1 MHVPVLLNEVIEALQ
16 PKSGGTYLDCTTGG
30 GGHTEGILKTCLPNG
45 RVLATDADS
54 SAIQRV
60 GEKLSAEVR
69 AGRLTLRQCWLD
81 ESAGLA
87 SELGFAPLDGVIMD
101 LGLSSF
107 QLDVVARGFSFMRDG
122 ELDMRFDQT
131 KGLSAAQWID
141 QSDLEELTRVLSE
154 YGEVQNARRVAE
166 AIWRAR
172 PIRTTAH
179 LRDVVSDV
187 VKTRSQKIHPATQVF
202 QALRIKVNDELRR
215 LRDGLP
221 KLIDVLK
228 PGGRI
233 AVISFHSLEDR
244 IVKNC
249 FRAESHGTKAQ
260 LGFGELQEKP
270 ARLRVVNKDLV
281 TPSKDE
287 VERNPR
293 ARSAKLRIAE
303 RI

>member
-1 MHVPVLLNEVIEALQ
+1 MHVPVLLNDVIEALQ
-16 PKSGGTYLDCTTGG
+16 PRSGGTYFDCTTGG
-30 GGHTEGILKTCLPNG
+30 GGHTEGILKACSPNG

-60 GEKLSAEVR
+60 GEKLSGEVR

-81 ESAGLA
+81 ECAAVA
-87 SELGFAPLDGVIMD
+87 SELGFSPLDGVTMD

-107 QLDVVARGFSFMRDG
+107 QLDAVARGFSFMRDG

-131 KGLSAAQWID
+131 RGMSAAQWID
-141 QSDLEELTRVLSE
+141 QSDVEQIAFVLQE

-172 PIRTTAH
+172 PIRTTTH
-179 LRDVVSDV
+179 LREVVSDV
-187 VKTRSQKIHPATQVF
+187 VKMRSHKIHPATQVF

-249 FRAESHGTKAQ
+249 FRAESRGTKAQ
-260 LGFGELQEKP
+260 LGFGESQEKP